1 MVTHAVVSLLEM
13 KKELCDT
20 KINFDYPL
28 EASFSVILFC
38 MRVIFHWQYCVS
50 CASIISFACS
60 HFKL

>member
-1 MVTHAVVSLLEM
+1 MVTYALFGLMEM

-20 KINFDYPL
+20 KINFKCPL
-28 EASFSVILFC
+28 EASFSVILFY